1 MRSRLDRL
9 RGIRSEW
16 PLLLVLAAFAASA
29 CIVPTL
35 SNIATT
41 DDWGYSRSVEIL
53 VHDGKLMVFS
63 VVAATAVGQVLWGAL
78 FALVFGMSLGV
89 MRLSTVVMVAL
100 GAIALYAILRQL
112 GVSRNRSAIG
122 VAVHLFNPLSFML
135 AFTFMTDPHFMSV
148 MLIAV
153 AFYIRGLDAEQGDW
167 RIVVLAS
174 FFAGWAFL
182 IRQQG
187 ALIPLAVGCHLLAT
201 RQVWFFRQSARRLLA
216 VGGLTAAML
225 IGYYLS
231 LRWILP
237 IAIIQT
243 SFLDEAKSYGWS
255 GTWHQLRHLTY
266 IEMAYLGA
274 LVLPVTLALLPWTWP
289 FLRQL
294 RRSTR
299 WAWLGIATW
308 LAGLG
313 IGAWVFTWGEKPR
326 RMPYISQFAG
336 LRGLGPADVRGA
348 RLRLVE
354 LDWIPDLLTI
364 LSVGSAAILGIVI
377 CRRIGM
383 AGDRPRC
390 AAAIVGWVAFWQ
402 FIGVLPPSYHYVERG
417 GSLDRY
423 LLPLFPLAIA
433 LLLWALRDVRL
444 MTPVAWVAVAALA
457 AFSTAGARDYL
468 VYIGAV
474 WDMGHYAN
482 GLGVANTQIDA
493 GSAWDGYH
501 VYTNG
506 QEKKGTKV
514 WSPEPAPWWI
524 YLYARRIDSTYIV
537 STNPTQHPGY
547 VVIEHREYSQW
558 LEDDPVYVYL
568 LRKWGG

>member
-1 MRSRLDRL
+1 M
-9 RGIRSEW
+9 
-16 PLLLVLAAFAASA
+16 
-29 CIVPTL
+29 T
-35 SNIATT
+35 
-41 DDWGYSRSVEIL
+41 
-53 VHDGKLMVFS
+53 
-63 VVAATAVGQVLWGAL
+63 
-78 FALVFGMSLGV
+78 LGV

-112 GVSRNRSAIG
+112 GVSRNRSALG

-153 AFYIRGLDAEQGDW
+153 ALYIRGLDSERADW

-187 ALIPLAVGCHLLAT
+187 ALIPLAIGCYLLAT
-201 RQVWFFRQSARRLLA
+201 RQVWFTWQSVRKLVT

-225 IGYYLS
+225 VGYYLS
-231 LRWILP
+231 LRRILP

-243 SFLDEAKSYGWS
+243 SFVDEVRSYGWS

-274 LVLPVTLALLPWTWP
+274 LVLPISLALLPWTWP

-294 RRSTR
+294 WQARRWT
-299 WAWLGIATW
+299 WLGMAVW

-354 LDWIPDLLTI
+354 LDWIPDALTI
-364 LSVGSAAILGIVI
+364 LSVGSAAVLGIVI

-383 AGDRPRC
+383 AGDRQRS

-402 FIGVLPPSYHYVERG
+402 VIGVLPPSYHYVERG

-457 AFSTAGARDYL
+457 VFSTAGARDYL

-474 WDMGHYAN
+474 WDMGHFAN

-501 VYTNG
+501 MYTNG

-547 VVIEHREYSQW
+547 VVVEHREYSQW
-558 LEDDPVYVYL
+558 LEGDPVYVYL